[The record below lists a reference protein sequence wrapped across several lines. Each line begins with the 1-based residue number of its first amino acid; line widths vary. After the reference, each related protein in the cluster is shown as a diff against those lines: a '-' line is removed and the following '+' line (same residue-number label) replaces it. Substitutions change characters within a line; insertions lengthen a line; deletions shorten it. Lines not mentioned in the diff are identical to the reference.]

1 MILLS
6 ALLEI
11 FLVLL
16 LLEDESEADDN
27 DDDEDDED
35 DELLEDD
42 DGEGETTCEHNLH
55 DHARARDDATFRCTV
70 IFLHME
76 HDLRSGES
84 VGSFELCSILKWQ
97 KVSVSIE

>member
-16 LLEDESEADDN
+16 LLEDEREADDN
-27 DDDEDDED
+27 DDDED

-76 HDLRSGES
+76 HDLINRERS
-84 VGSFELCSILKWQ
+84 LI
-97 KVSVSIE
+97 I

>member
-11 FLVLL
+11 FLVLLLL

-27 DDDEDDED
+27 DDDEDDE

-55 DHARARDDATFRCTV
+55 DHARALDDATFRCTV

-76 HDLRSGES
+76 HDLINRERSW
-84 VGSFELCSILKWQ
+84 I
-97 KVSVSIE
+97 I

>member
-16 LLEDESEADDN
+16 LLLEDEADDN
-27 DDDEDDED
+27 DDDDEG
-35 DELLEDD
+35 DD
-42 DGEGETTCEHNLH
+42 DGEGETTWEHNLH
-55 DHARARDDATFRCTV
+55 DHARALDDDATFRCTV

-76 HDLRSGES
+76 HDLINRERSR
-84 VGSFELCSILKWQ
+84 IN
-97 KVSVSIE
+97 I